1 MLFSSCTR
9 VVSPAHGFLA
19 AWIARATWR
28 VAALFAVVF
37 LQACQIP
44 QPGVDP
50 SVTDSLTSVAE
61 IEEAAAQ
68 FSAAYVAGDIDS
80 LLSFY
85 TDDVVVASGNND
97 FVRSGPELDNMWT
110 LPDGRD
116 ILCHATRPE
125 ALTVEG
131 DLAYDWGYYDGRAAQ
146 DGEPMD
152 PFYGKYVIVWK
163 RGTDGRW
170 RMALDVWSRL
180 PAPPQD
186 LACS

>member
-1 MLFSSCTR
+1 
-9 VVSPAHGFLA
+9 
-19 AWIARATWR
+19 
-28 VAALFAVVF
+28 
-37 LQACQIP
+37 
-44 QPGVDP
+44 
-50 SVTDSLTSVAE
+50 
-61 IEEAAAQ
+61 
-68 FSAAYVAGDIDS
+68 
-80 LLSFY
+80 
-85 TDDVVVASGNND
+85 
-97 FVRSGPELDNMWT
+97 MWT